1 MNTGK
6 STDCMVP
13 FAVNRSLRVDISTQ
27 VTDGLR
33 LAIQSGFYAPGAMVP
48 TVRDFARE
56 LGVSIRAPQA
66 AFRALTREGLLVPR
80 RHVGTFV
87 AERRSE
93 VFHGRVVVVDP
104 DTSPTYFNTFI
115 ESRLCDRLMSA
126 GYLPQRISVG
136 GKMAVGLEG
145 RRGIDM
151 PQLRLALQQ
160 KTSLAVIMGK
170 SPDAM
175 ERVAA
180 EMGVPF
186 AEVGERRPR
195 TPLCVAFAYTPLD
208 AAIPAVVERLRT
220 CGVRSLVQVSGRDE
234 DFFAK
239 AALREVC
246 GGVENLTIRAG
257 GGAEL
262 IQQLLVREAMEV
274 FSRRYRRKEDL
285 PDAFLFFDDY
295 LARGALLALLSA
307 GIRTG
312 RDVLF
317 ITLANDGIIPVHPD
331 PVDYILRDIS
341 ADADAVAD
349 SILRYLETGE
359 TQETIALP
367 TRYIIEN
374 ASSRNQPISS
384 RNF

>member
-1 MNTGK
+1 MNSPVPAGA
-6 STDCMVP
+6 VP

-126 GYLPQRISVG
+126 GYLPQRISAG
-136 GKMAVGLEG
+136 GKMAVGQEG
-145 RRGIDM
+145 RRGTDV

-208 AAIPAVVERLRT
+208 AAIPAVVERLRA
-220 CGVRSLVQVSGRDE
+220 CGVRSLVQVAGRDE
-234 DFFAK
+234 DFFATD
-239 AALREVC
+239 AIREAC
-246 GGVENLTIRAG
+246 GEVENLKICVDAG
-257 GGAEL
+257 GL
-262 IQQLLVREAMEV
+262 VQQRLVREAMEV

-285 PDAFLFFDDY
+285 PDAFLFADDY

-349 SILRYLETGE
+349 SILRYLESGE
-359 TQETIALP
+359 KQETIALP
-367 TRYIIEN
+367 TRYI
-374 ASSRNQPISS
+374 AAD
-384 RNF
+384 

>member
-1 MNTGK
+1 MKTNEQ
-6 STDCMVP
+6 SVSDCAVP
-13 FAVNRSLRVDISTQ
+13 FAVNRSLRVDVSQQ

-48 TVRDFARE
+48 TVREFARA

-66 AFRALTREGLLVPR
+66 AFRTLTREGLLMPR

-87 AERRSE
+87 AAGVTD

-104 DTSPTYFNTFI
+104 DMSPIYFNTFI
-115 ESRLCDRLMSA
+115 ETRLCDRLAEA
-126 GYLPQRISVG
+126 GYLPARVSVRG
-136 GKMAVGLEG
+136 GAAP
-145 RRGIDM
+145 RRGARETGRGA
-151 PQLRLALQQ
+151 PQFRLALQQ
-160 KTSLAVIMGK
+160 KTSLAVLMGAN
-170 SPDAM
+170 PEGLARM
-175 ERVAA
+175 AV

-186 AEVGERRPR
+186 AVVGERRPT
-195 TPLCVAFAYTPLD
+195 TPLCVAFAYTALD
-208 AAIPAVVERLRT
+208 SALPAVLDRLRSR
-220 CGVRSLVQVSGRDE
+220 GVRSVVQVSGRDE
-234 DFFAK
+234 DFFATD
-239 AALREVC
+239 AIREAC
-246 GGVENLTIRAG
+246 GEVENLKICVDAG
-257 GGAEL
+257 GL
-262 IQQLLVREAMEV
+262 IQQLLVREAMKV

-359 TQETIALP
+359 PQETIALK
-367 TRYIIEN
+367 TRYI
-374 ASSRNQPISS
+374 AAD
-384 RNF
+384 